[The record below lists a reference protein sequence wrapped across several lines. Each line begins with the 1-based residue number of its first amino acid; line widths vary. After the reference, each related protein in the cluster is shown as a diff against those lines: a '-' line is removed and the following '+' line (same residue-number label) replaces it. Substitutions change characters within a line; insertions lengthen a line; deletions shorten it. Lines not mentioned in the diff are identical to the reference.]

1 MICSDSQNDPVYL
14 IDNVHCYKSKDAYS
28 PSRVESS
35 LGFDV
40 DRAPSGERVYSFDE
54 LSAAE
59 SYPELTL
66 GGGAAVSA
74 NGKLLAMGVKDSVRI
89 LPTKRSDTFRAVAL
103 SFDISSSAT
112 FGEIAKISLLE
123 KNYTRDA
130 MAAFTLYVKSVDGI
144 PTAFLKTAS
153 GEDVT
158 GVSFAFDKTVRF
170 GMEYYTEEK
179 MSVFYVDGR
188 KVGVSD
194 YSSAINPLMEFG
206 ISEVVGLS
214 SISLDNLICE
224 KNDKSIER
232 ALEPAGDVI
241 VYGEGAKVDAS
252 LLSGGATV
260 ENTGVDELISINGMG
275 SVRLPINKRDELTNA
290 VRLEFAVRLDNSSSS
305 EVCEIFIEDEDLAPK
320 IAFALTF
327 DGAVVSLC
335 ESSIYGNHSM
345 QLFTFEPGEEVLI
358 TLEYYETEGR
368 CNVYLNGEY
377 RFAST
382 ISYSDISRDTEVKS
396 ALINCISGSASLT
409 LDELRFESYGGFSE
423 AVALNYT
430 NDEDNQPYITFEK
443 SSGICLPNTISHL
456 IKSSGNLTVK
466 SAEREGE
473 ITKALALTTVS
484 DGFDRI
490 KISPV
495 PLGNGRYVF
504 EADVTFGSDNNAS
517 VYELVFISSG
527 SIAYRVTV
535 YAGDNVAV
543 AHASAKPGDEGYYE
557 VGNIGEW
564 IHLRVEYSA
573 VTEDDGRLSM
583 RTSVFVGDRLVY
595 TTDEPTG
602 ESVKSEI
609 TSIDFCATT
618 SAVGSVTIDNIESY
632 RFMD

>member
-1 MICSDSQNDPVYL
+1 
-14 IDNVHCYKSKDAYS
+14 
-28 PSRVESS
+28 
-35 LGFDV
+35 
-40 DRAPSGERVYSFDE
+40 
-54 LSAAE
+54 
-59 SYPELTL
+59 
-66 GGGAAVSA
+66 
-74 NGKLLAMGVKDSVRI
+74 MGVKDSVRI

-112 FGEIAKISLLE
+112 SGEIAKISLLE

-130 MAAFTLYVKSVDGI
+130 MAAFILYVKSVDGT

-170 GMEYYTEEK
+170 GMEYYAEEK

-188 KVGVSD
+188 KVGISD
-194 YSSAINPLMEFG
+194 YSSVINPLMEFG

-232 ALEPAGDVI
+232 ALEPAGDAI

-382 ISYSDISRDTEVKS
+382 Y
-396 ALINCISGSASLT
+396 
-409 LDELRFESYGGFSE
+409 
-423 AVALNYT
+423 
-430 NDEDNQPYITFEK
+430 
-443 SSGICLPNTISHL
+443 
-456 IKSSGNLTVK
+456 
-466 SAEREGE
+466 
-473 ITKALALTTVS
+473 
-484 DGFDRI
+484 
-490 KISPV
+490 
-495 PLGNGRYVF
+495 
-504 EADVTFGSDNNAS
+504 
-517 VYELVFISSG
+517 
-527 SIAYRVTV
+527 
-535 YAGDNVAV
+535 
-543 AHASAKPGDEGYYE
+543 
-557 VGNIGEW
+557 
-564 IHLRVEYSA
+564 
-573 VTEDDGRLSM
+573 
-583 RTSVFVGDRLVY
+583 
-595 TTDEPTG
+595 
-602 ESVKSEI
+602 
-609 TSIDFCATT
+609 
-618 SAVGSVTIDNIESY
+618 
-632 RFMD
+632 